1 MLRLCH
7 LVSPALPLGAFAYSQ
22 GLEHAVEAGWVHDEA
37 SALQWWQ
44 GLSRNALAT
53 LDLPVVLRLHGC
65 WQRGDVAGVHFWN
78 GRLLAARETAE
89 LRAEDLHLG
98 RSLTR
103 VLCELEVET
112 ARDWLHATPT
122 LASMFTL
129 AGVRWQLAP
138 AETAAGYLWSWTEN
152 QVLAGVKLIPLGQS
166 AGQRLLH
173 QLIKAMPV
181 LVEEAMSV
189 TDEDIASSGASLV
202 LGSALHESQY
212 TRLFRS

>member
-22 GLEHAVEAGWVHDEA
+22 GLEHAVEAGWVRDEA

-44 GLSRNALAT
+44 GLSRHALTT
-53 LDLPVVLRLHGC
+53 LDLPVLLRLHGC
-65 WQRGDVAGVHFWN
+65 WQRGDVAGVHYWN
-78 GRLLAARETAE
+78 DRLIAARETSE

-98 RSLTR
+98 RSLAR
-103 VLCELEVET
+103 VLCELEVTT
-112 ARDWLHATPT
+112 AHDWLDATPT
-122 LASMFTL
+122 LASMFAL
-129 AGVRWQLAP
+129 AAVSWHLTP
-138 AETAAGYLWSWTEN
+138 TETAGGYLWNWTEN

-173 QLIKAMPV
+173 QLMKGMPA
-181 LVEEAMSV
+181 LVEQAMTV
-189 TDEDIASSGASLV
+189 ADQDICSSGASLV
-202 LGSALHESQY
+202 LGSAMHESQY